1 MYCERFREMNCEKC
15 QELLSEFLDGTL
27 GHAEH
32 AAVGAH
38 IASCVL
44 CDAAREDFH
53 AIIAV
58 ARDARGQL
66 FAPADERALWLRVQ
80 AEVEAE
86 SRPARAARAAAGTG
100 FWSRL
105 FGQRFELS
113 LPQLAAGAAALV
125 VAAASVTALGVRY
138 ASTNAP
144 ARSTAVRRVVS
155 DDLYPRAY
163 LESHEAS
170 LRFWEQRVEARR
182 ASWNPRMRASFDRSV
197 YFLDQSVK
205 DSLDDLQRNPHDEVA
220 EETLN
225 AALRDK
231 IELLREFGE

>member
-1 MYCERFREMNCEKC
+1 MNCEKC

-27 GHAEH
+27 GHSEH

-38 IASCVL
+38 LASCAF

-66 FAPADERALWLRVQ
+66 FVPSDERALWLRVRE
-80 AEVEAE
+80 EVEAE
-86 SRPARAARAAAGTG
+86 SRPARAARAEAGAG

-125 VAAASVTALGVRY
+125 VAVASVTALGVRY
-138 ASTNAP
+138 ASAP
-144 ARSTAVRRVVS
+144 EPVGRAAAVRRVVS
-155 DDLYPRAY
+155 DDLYPRTY
-163 LESHEAS
+163 LEQHEAS
-170 LRFWEQRVEARR
+170 LRYWEQRVAARK

-197 YFLDQSVK
+197 YVLDQSVS
-205 DSLDDLQRNPHDEVA
+205 DSLDELRQNPHDEMA

-225 AALRDK
+225 VALREK
-231 IELLREFGE
+231 IELLREFGEQ

>member
-27 GHAEH
+27 GHLEH

-38 IASCVL
+38 LAACAA
-44 CDAAREDFH
+44 CAAAREDFH

-58 ARDARGQL
+58 AREARGQL
-66 FAPADERALWLRVQ
+66 FAPTDERALWLRVRE
-80 AEVEAE
+80 EVEAE
-86 SRPARAARAAAGTG
+86 GRPARAARAAAGAG

-105 FGQRFELS
+105 FGQRFEFS

-138 ASTNAP
+138 ASTG
-144 ARSTAVRRVVS
+144 ARPERAATVRRVVS
-155 DDLYPRAY
+155 DDLYPRTY
-163 LESHEAS
+163 LDSHEAS
-170 LRFWEQRVEARR
+170 LRYWEQRVEARR

-205 DSLDDLQRNPHDEVA
+205 DSL
-220 EETLN
+220 
-225 AALRDK
+225 
-231 IELLREFGE
+231 